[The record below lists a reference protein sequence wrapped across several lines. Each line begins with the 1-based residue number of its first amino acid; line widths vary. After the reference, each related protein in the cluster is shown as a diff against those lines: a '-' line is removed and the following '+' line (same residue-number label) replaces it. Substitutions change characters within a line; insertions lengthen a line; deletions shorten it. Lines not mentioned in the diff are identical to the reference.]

1 MVSLAMILHDHG
13 SLGKI
18 LARSCQDLGEHTHAS
33 WQACQDS
40 CHWELTKVNEN
51 KQKLTPTAAWSGY
64 LLCRSFSRYQPSYHV
79 LKFTTLCCHIFN
91 TSKNDSVAGSANNS
105 KILVNKI
112 DVFVLQLIHS
122 LDTLDKTL
130 TKNSIKK
137 FKRFVWSKN
146 KQDLIKSFKSKREY
160 VRICKILAR
169 VPRVF
174 TLGNVTFIFLPLP

>member
-1 MVSLAMILHDHG
+1 MPRNSRD
-13 SLGKI
+13 
-18 LARSCQDLGEHTHAS
+18 
-33 WQACQDS
+33 
-40 CHWELTKVNEN
+40 ELTKVNEN
-51 KQKLTPTAAWSGY
+51 KQKPTPTAAWSAY

-79 LKFTTLCCHIFN
+79 LKFTTLCCPIFN

-112 DVFVLQLIHS
+112 D
-122 LDTLDKTL
+122 TLDKTL
-130 TKNSIKK
+130 TKNTIKK

-160 VRICKILAR
+160 VRTCKILAR

-174 TLGNVTFIFLPLP
+174 SLGKPTSRTSKNTKDRSPLAILVFFT